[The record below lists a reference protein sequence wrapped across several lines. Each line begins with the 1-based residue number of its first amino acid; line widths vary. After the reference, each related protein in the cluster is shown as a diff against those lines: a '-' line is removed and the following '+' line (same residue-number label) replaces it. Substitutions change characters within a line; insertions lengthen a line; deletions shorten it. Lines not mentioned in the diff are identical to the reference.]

1 MSRRHS
7 PATGKRYPLRV
18 VCAVWQV
25 PRSSVYA
32 TAPGSGSTAGA
43 KRGPKTAQSDAD
55 VVTLIRAVLAASPFH
70 SEGHRKV
77 RVRLRQHGV
86 QAGKARVLRLMR
98 VHGLLAPSRAGHP
111 HGDPAHPGRITTD
124 RPDEL
129 WGTDATCFWT
139 ARDGWCWFFG
149 AIDHGTDE
157 ARGVE
162 GDEAGRSV
170 GRPGTDPPGRAVRV
184 RWVPQGHC
192 ARADD
197 SQRLGSAVHRA
208 RVRRGVAVAGDS
220 ALPVVRRRAAMQRGD
235 RALHADAEG
244 AMPVAAPLRR
254 SRARR
259 ARDRRLHR
267 ALQPANG
274 SSSATA
280 IARRGRSERRCAGP
294 RD

>member
-7 PATGKRYPLRV
+7 PATGKRYPLSV

-157 ARGVE
+157 VVGWKATKRGDRWAALEPIHQGVRYAFGGFRKDIARGLTM
-162 GDEAGRSV
+162 RSV
-170 GRPGTDPPGRAVRV
+170 GGRISRKE
-184 RWVPQGHC
+184 W
-192 ARADD
+192 
-197 SQRLGSAVHRA
+197 GSR
-208 RVRRGVAVAGDS
+208 
-220 ALPVVRRRAAMQRGD
+220 
-235 RALHADAEG
+235 
-244 AMPVAAPLRR
+244 MPVTRW
-254 SRARR
+254 RAE
-259 ARDRRLHR
+259 A
-267 ALQPANG
+267 
-274 SSSATA
+274 S
-280 IARRGRSERRCAGP
+280 
-294 RD
+294 